1 MQTILF
7 FDLDATLIENRFSR
21 KVFQPL
27 LQEIAQVTG
36 LETRELW
43 QSIDKENQRRQKE
56 DPDNVLTMDWDD
68 MMRELAKKHGV
79 MLSDAVDNLWC
90 TVANK
95 EDIELLDN
103 SPVALAKLKHEK
115 RRFVLATKGLY
126 KYQEPILELSG
137 LNKLF
142 DDILTPDRTGYLK
155 TSPQYFDKYRQEAAL
170 FIQIGDHYY
179 DDVICPKRNGFYSV
193 MRAPLPELAHYD
205 AFERPRYLAD
215 FQHEIPTYPKEGTTV
230 RPDAVVLSLDE
241 LAGVIEA
248 IEKKDASLR
257 P

>member
-21 KVFQPL
+21 KVFNPL
-27 LQEIAQVTG
+27 LQEITDASGVSVA
-36 LETRELW
+36 ELRRW
-43 QSIDKENQRRQKE
+43 FEQENLRRQKE
-56 DPDNVLTMDWDD
+56 DPDNLLTMDWDN
-68 MMRELAKKHGV
+68 MMCELARLHGV
-79 MLSDAVDNLWC
+79 ILSDSVDNLWRKI
-90 TVANK
+90 ANK

-103 SPVALAKLKHEK
+103 SPTTLAKLKHEK

-126 KYQEPILELSG
+126 KYQEPILAVTG
-137 LNKLF
+137 LDKLF

-170 FIQIGDHYY
+170 FIHIGDHYY

-193 MRAPLPELAHYD
+193 MRAPLPELAAYD

-230 RPDAVVLSLDE
+230 QPDAVVISLQE
-241 LAGVIEA
+241 LVGVIEA
-248 IEKKDASLR
+248 IENKK
-257 P
+257 